1 MYVNCLLAME
11 KFKLQF
17 NQRGGERR
25 REGEESGEHPVIS
38 RLHA

>member
-1 MYVNCLLAME
+1 ME

-17 NQRGGERR
+17 NQRGG
-25 REGEESGEHPVIS
+25 EGEESGEHPVIS